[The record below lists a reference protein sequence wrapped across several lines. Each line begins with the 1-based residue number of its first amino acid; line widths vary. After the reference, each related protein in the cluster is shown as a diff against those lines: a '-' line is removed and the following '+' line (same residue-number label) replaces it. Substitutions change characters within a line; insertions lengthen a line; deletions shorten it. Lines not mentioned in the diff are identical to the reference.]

1 MYLNSQNED
10 LIDELGSANVFALKD
25 GKLVTPKLSG
35 SILPGVTRD
44 STIKI
49 ARDILGL
56 DVIEKDVYL
65 EDFLLADEVF
75 CNGTAVVIFH
85 IVRITTDDDSIEI
98 SNKIG
103 PITSQLRKTL
113 LDIQLERIED
123 KFGWLNAINNL

>member
-25 GKLVTPKLSG
+25 GKLITPKLSG

-75 CNGTAVVIFH
+75 CTGTAVVICP
-85 IVRITTDDDSIEI
+85 IGRITTDDDSVEI

>member
-75 CNGTAVVIFH
+75 CTGPAVVICP
-85 IVRITTDDDSIEI
+85 IGRITTDDDSIEI